1 MTDSDGAEME
11 LRLLI
16 LAPTG
21 KDAGLSQAV
30 LQKSAIKCR
39 ICRDMGV
46 LCDELMVGA
55 GAVLLTEEAIPDAT
69 RHQLATLIAGQP
81 PWSDLPVLI
90 MTRKGADSRIVAEA
104 ISSLGNVTLLERPT
118 RVSMLLSAVRTALR
132 ARQRQYQIRSHLVQQ
147 ERAEKSLREAD
158 RRKDEFLAM
167 LAHEL
172 RNPLAPMR
180 NSLHLL
186 RLAGNSDSTLSSV
199 REMME
204 RQINHMVRL
213 VDELLEVSRITR
225 GKIELRKE
233 LVAMSAVVGS
243 AVETSKPLIEG
254 AGHQLTVELPSE
266 PLIFDA
272 DPVRLTQVFAN
283 LLNNATKYTPPGG
296 KISLTVERDGGEAV
310 VAVRD
315 TGIGIPAEMLP
326 RVFEIFTQVDPTHR
340 GMQAGLGIG
349 LTLVRSLVQMHGG
362 TVTASSQG
370 LDQGSEFVVRLP
382 LATDASFVERPPSK
396 TTPAPHFAGRH
407 IMVVDDNQDA
417 ANSLGMLLKFLGAEV
432 SVAHSGASALQS
444 LPNFHPTVM
453 LLDIGMP
460 EMDGYELARRVR
472 EHREFQDIVLI
483 ALTGWGQDEDRQRTE
498 AAGFDHHLIKPADVN
513 SLQALLQSLE
523 ERGRLRHTASA

>member
-1 MTDSDGAEME
+1 LGN
-11 LRLLI
+11 
-16 LAPTG
+16 
-21 KDAGLSQAV
+21 
-30 LQKSAIKCR
+30 SAIECR
-39 ICRDMGV
+39 ICRDMRS
-46 LCDELMVGA
+46 LCDELAIGA
-55 GAVLLTEEAIPDAT
+55 GAVLLSEEAISDAT
-69 RHQLATLIAGQP
+69 RQQLATLIAAQP
-81 PWSDLPVLI
+81 PWSDLPVLV
-90 MTRKGADSRIVAEA
+90 MTRRGADSRVVADA
-104 ISSLGNVTLLERPT
+104 VSSLGNVTLLERPT

-147 ERAEKSLREAD
+147 EQAEKSLREAD

-186 RLAGNSDSTLSSV
+186 RLAGDSNAALDGV

-233 LVAMSAVVGS
+233 HVTLSTVIDS
-243 AVETSKPLIEG
+243 AVETSKPLFET
-254 AGHQLTVELPSE
+254 AGHQLTIELPSE
-266 PLIFDA
+266 PLVFDA

-283 LLNNATKYTPPGG
+283 LLNNATRYTPPGG
-296 KISLTVERDGGEAV
+296 KIWLTAHRDAGYAEATI
-310 VAVRD
+310 RD

-326 RVFEIFTQVDPTHR
+326 RVFDIFTQIDPAHR

-362 TVTASSQG
+362 SVTAFSQG
-370 LDQGSEFVVRLP
+370 LGHGSEFVVRLP
-382 LATDASFVERPPSK
+382 LVVHASPDVRPRAQSK
-396 TTPAPHFAGRH
+396 PPPDFAHHR

-417 ANSLGMLLKFLGAEV
+417 ADSLGMLLHFLGAEV
-432 SVAHSGASALQS
+432 SVAHSGAAALQS
-444 LPNFHPTVM
+444 LAEQRPAVM

-472 EHREFQDIVLI
+472 EHPEFQDVVLI
-483 ALTGWGQDEDRQRTE
+483 ALTGWGQEEDRRRTE
-498 AAGFDHHLIKPADVN
+498 AAGFDHHLIKPADLN
-513 SLQALLQSLE
+513 TLRGLLNSLE
-523 ERGRLRHTASA
+523 ESGRLKDAARA

>member
-1 MTDSDGAEME
+1 
-11 LRLLI
+11 
-16 LAPTG
+16 LA
-21 KDAGLSQAV
+21 
-30 LQKSAIKCR
+30 I
-39 ICRDMGV
+39 
-46 LCDELMVGA
+46 GA
-55 GAVLLTEEAIPDAT
+55 GAVLLAEEAIPDAT
-69 RHQLATLIAGQP
+69 RHHLAALIAAQP
-81 PWSDLPVLI
+81 PWSDLPVLV
-90 MTRKGADSRIVAEA
+90 MTRKGADSRVVAEA
-104 ISSLGNVTLLERPT
+104 ICSLGNVTLLERPT

-132 ARQRQYQIRSHLVQQ
+132 ARQRQYQIRSHLAQQ

-186 RLAGNSDSTLSSV
+186 RLNGDSSPTLGSV

-233 LVAMSAVVGS
+233 HVELSAIISS

-254 AGHQLTVELPSE
+254 AGHQLMVELPSD

-283 LLNNATKYTPPGG
+283 LLNNATKYTKPGG
-296 KISLTVERDGGEAV
+296 KIWLTVHREGGEAV
-310 VAVRD
+310 ATVRD
-315 TGIGIPAEMLP
+315 TGIGISAEMLP
-326 RVFEIFTQVDPTHR
+326 RVFEIFTQVDPAHR

-362 TVTASSQG
+362 TVTAFSQG

-382 LATDASFVERPPSK
+382 LLTGASRVEKPPAKARS
-396 TTPAPHFAGRH
+396 TPRFAHHR

-417 ANSLGMLLKFLGAEV
+417 ADSLGMLLNFLGAEV
-432 SVAHSGASALQS
+432 SVAHSGAAALQS
-444 LPNFHPTVM
+444 LDDCHPAIM

-472 EHREFQDIVLI
+472 EHPDFQDVVLI
-483 ALTGWGQDEDRQRTE
+483 ALTGWGQEEDRRRTE
-498 AAGFDHHLIKPADVN
+498 AAGFDYHLIKPADIN
-513 SLQALLQSLE
+513 TLQSLLQSLE
-523 ERGRLRHTASA
+523 KSGRLKHTAGA